1 MELFL
6 ICTKGKKSKVCNC
19 CCCQPEG
26 EESRVEWKANLG
38 RRMMM
43 PRVYLPFRDDFF
55 KVTATVV
62 LLLLL
67 LLTLDAYCGEMDLP
81 CKYNCSLDQQGPTKQ
96 QVSAVLSLDDL
107 RPRLSFG
114 LVLVQRH

>member
-1 MELFL
+1 
-6 ICTKGKKSKVCNC
+6 
-19 CCCQPEG
+19 
-26 EESRVEWKANLG
+26 
-38 RRMMM
+38 MMM

-67 LLTLDAYCGEMDLP
+67 LPTLDAYCGEMDLP
-81 CKYNCSLDQQGPTKQ
+81 CKYNYSLDQQGPTKQ
-96 QVSAVLSLDDL
+96 QVSAAARDAVLSLDDL